1 MMRPR
6 FEGAEPAVLID
17 RLGVEFHLN
26 REGGRGGIRLRHDGI
41 RAFQDLIRRKRK
53 RDFWALR
60 DVSLEIAKG
69 EIFGILGG
77 NGAGKSTLLKAAA
90 GIIPPTEGSIRSRG
104 TIAPLIELGAAINPD
119 LTGVENIYLAGS
131 LYRVPR
137 KDVRDSLEQI
147 VEFAGLRKF
156 IDSPVRNYSSG
167 MFVRLAF
174 SMIIFFKPEIV
185 LIDEVFSVGDQVFQ
199 QKSFEKILGF
209 KEQGATI
216 VIVSHDLSL
225 LGRICDRALVLSRGR
240 AAFIGPVEEAIGKY
254 DELVRRGEGLDAEN
268 GRGDLSEG
276 TAREAV
282 TVDEAVR
289 LRSAGVDLRRWGNR
303 RVEITGV
310 TFVDSE
316 GRKIDTFTRGGYF
329 EARLEYRSHLEK
341 EEGRPV
347 FGAAISTP
355 YKMLISGPNTL
366 EADWA
371 SSSEFPREGVVRFII
386 PELPLFGGEYLFSAS
401 AYNENLS
408 EAYDHRDLQYSFRV
422 RSGPEREF
430 GLVKMNSNWIIE
442 RRNSIF

>member
-1 MMRPR
+1 MSPR
-6 FEGAEPAVLID
+6 FEEAAVAVD
-17 RLGVEFHLN
+17 RLGVEFRLN
-26 REGGRGGIRLRHDGI
+26 REGTRGGVRLRREGI
-41 RAFQDLIRRKRK
+41 RAFQQLIRRKRK
-53 RDFWALR
+53 NDFWALR
-60 DVSLEIAKG
+60 DVSIEIAKG

-119 LTGVENIYLAGS
+119 LTGVENIFLAGS

-137 KDVRDSLEQI
+137 KDVRANLEKI
-147 VEFAGLRKF
+147 VEFAGLHKF

-174 SMIIFFKPEIV
+174 STIIFFKPDIV

-216 VIVSHDLSL
+216 VIVSHDLPL

-268 GRGDLSEG
+268 GRADLPAADG
-276 TAREAV
+276 GPAV
-282 TVDEAVR
+282 TAGEAIR
-289 LRSAGVDLRRWGNR
+289 LRNAGMDLRRWGNR
-303 RVEITGV
+303 RIEITGV
-310 TFVDSE
+310 TFVDAD
-316 GRKIDTFTRGGYF
+316 GREAKTFVRGKYF
-329 EARLEYRSHLEK
+329 EARLAYRSHLAPA
-341 EEGRPV
+341 EGRPV
-347 FGAAISTP
+347 FGVAISTP

-366 EADWA
+366 EAGWDEKA
-371 SSSEFPREGVVRFII
+371 GVPAEGVVRFIV

-401 AYNENLS
+401 AYNSNLS
-408 EAYDHRDLQYSFRV
+408 EAYDHRELQYSFRV
-422 RSGPEREF
+422 ASGPEREF
-430 GLVKMNSNWIIE
+430 GLVKMSSRWE
-442 RRNSIF
+442 LS